1 MLFVVVACLLCALLI
16 FVFLKTGEW
25 LYYSARFVLVCHVF
39 VYFSFAV
46 CLFCVCL
53 GCELMQPQFISSP
66 ILTTSAV
73 SDSTIDIH
81 VSVTIN
87 TKSPGIGGNTR
98 CAPPPPPLAAAATSV
113 LSSSASSS
121 SSSVLLPQLL
131 PPVHP
136 VLSSSPLPAILYPV
150 PSLSGGACT
159 LADLK
164 KQRSLFRVSGGG
176 VFDSVDSPHS
186 NSTLRSV
193 KSQNNAISNAF
204 VFTPEAELNNVATTP
219 PSGNGS
225 NSNSSASNTWS
236 SSTKRGKY
244 KPIDGV
250 IVVGSFAYD
259 VNGRVWF

>member
-1 MLFVVVACLLCALLI
+1 MFVAWWNVYIYLFKRWMIVQHDLFWSVTCFMFCFRSRNVC
-16 FVFLKTGEW
+16 FV
-25 LYYSARFVLVCHVF
+25 R
-39 VYFSFAV
+39 
-46 CLFCVCL
+46 L

-87 TKSPGIGGNTR
+87 TKSPGVGGNTR
-98 CAPPPPPLAAAATSV
+98 CAPPPPPPIATTTNV
-113 LSSSASSS
+113 LSSSTSSS

-136 VLSSSPLPAILYPV
+136 MLSSSPLPAVLYPV

-164 KQRSLFRVSGGG
+164 KQRSLFRVNGGGGG
-176 VFDSVDSPHS
+176 VFDSVDSPHP

-204 VFTPEAELNNVATTP
+204 IFTPEAELNTTTTP
-219 PSGNGS
+219 TSGNGS
-225 NSNSSASNTWS
+225 NGNSSASNTWS

-244 KPIDGV
+244 NW
-250 IVVGSFAYD
+250 YD
-259 VNGRVWF
+259 SKCLISILHKWLHLICRSNR

>member
-1 MLFVVVACLLCALLI
+1 MCPQHDLFWYVTC
-16 FVFLKTGEW
+16 FMF
-25 LYYSARFVLVCHVF
+25 RFRSRYVCF
-39 VYFSFAV
+39 
-46 CLFCVCL
+46 VCL

-87 TKSPGIGGNTR
+87 TKSHGVGGNTR
-98 CAPPPPPLAAAATSV
+98 CAPPPPPLAAAHTTSM

-136 VLSSSPLPAILYPV
+136 VLSSSPLPAVLYPV

-164 KQRSLFRVSGGG
+164 KQRSLFRVSSGGG
-176 VFDSVDSPHS
+176 VFDSVDSPHP
-186 NSTLRSV
+186 NSTLRSI

-204 VFTPEAELNNVATTP
+204 IFTPEAELNATTS
-219 PSGNGS
+219 PSGNAS
-225 NSNSSASNTWS
+225 NGNSSASNTWS

-244 KPIDGV
+244 YCCHINPHLHIMSMV
-250 IVVGSFAYD
+250 TFYLRSH
-259 VNGRVWF
+259 R

>member
-1 MLFVVVACLLCALLI
+1 M
-16 FVFLKTGEW
+16 
-25 LYYSARFVLVCHVF
+25 YYSARFVLVCHVF

-225 NSNSSASNTWS
+225 NGNSSASNTWS

-244 KPIDGV
+244 KPIDDCV
-250 IVVGSFAYD
+250 IGVGSFAYD
-259 VNGRVWF
+259 VNGRV